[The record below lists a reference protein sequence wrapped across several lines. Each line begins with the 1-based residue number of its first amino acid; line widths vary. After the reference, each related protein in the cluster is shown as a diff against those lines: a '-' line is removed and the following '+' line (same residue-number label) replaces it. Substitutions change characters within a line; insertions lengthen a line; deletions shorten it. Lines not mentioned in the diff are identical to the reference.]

1 MEELM
6 KDILKMIESMVKD
19 MNSYQI
25 IRYMKEC
32 ILMENQKEWVNLI
45 GQMVKVM
52 KGVG

>member
-6 KDILKMIESMVKD
+6 KDILRMIGSMVKD

-25 IRYMKEC
+25 IQSMKEC
-32 ILMENQKEWVNLI
+32 TLMENQKEWVNLI

-52 KGVG
+52 KEVG